1 MLLFVLG
8 GYFIFRDLKVLFRI
22 KKKSFLLRKIKK
34 VRVYTNDTICVP
46 FSFWLPGQ
54 ANVIIPSALVDK
66 PKDFKIAI
74 AHELQHHR
82 QRDTRWIYLLSGLK
96 LFCFINPASYLW
108 NKWISEIQEY
118 ACDEI
123 LVDHNRIN
131 AQDYARCL
139 VEVAQSAI
147 NQRFVPVSAT
157 GLSFLV
163 EGHLLKR
170 RIKRMLSEKRIYL
183 NKRVSILV
191 GVLLTV
197 FLGIGAFASKGLIQ
211 DRRVTMIQAK
221 SMLSRAQQGTE
232 FQVVVNDLVLV
243 QLNRYIGTPAG
254 RDFMKKSLQRMQ
266 NYRNLVEKYLHKYAV
281 PEEFLA
287 MPIIE
292 SGYQNLAPSQ
302 NPEYPSW
309 RAVGLWQFIASTAR
323 NYGLKVDSEVD
334 ERLNVEILTDAAMRY
349 LKSNQMRFKDWSL
362 AASAYNMG
370 EENLQ
375 KAINEVGSKDAWV
388 LIRRG
393 HEGDKNYLAKLMA
406 AIIIMKNPQ
415 SLE

>member
-1 MLLFVLG
+1 
-8 GYFIFRDLKVLFRI
+8 
-22 KKKSFLLRKIKK
+22 
-34 VRVYTNDTICVP
+34 
-46 FSFWLPGQ
+46 
-54 ANVIIPSALVDK
+54 
-66 PKDFKIAI
+66 
-74 AHELQHHR
+74 
-82 QRDTRWIYLLSGLK
+82 
-96 LFCFINPASYLW
+96 
-108 NKWISEIQEY
+108 
-118 ACDEI
+118 
-123 LVDHNRIN
+123 
-131 AQDYARCL
+131 
-139 VEVAQSAI
+139 
-147 NQRFVPVSAT
+147 
-157 GLSFLV
+157 
-163 EGHLLKR
+163 
-170 RIKRMLSEKRIYL
+170 MLSEKRIYL